1 MKINLFVQQN
11 QDKETIDSFSRAQIV
26 KYILEKV
33 QNKVS
38 DEMTEEDKA
47 KMSAKI
53 LQKLKAGKK
62 LTKKEEQF
70 LKETNPQMY
79 IQYLRIRARAEAMA
93 EQLKHAK
100 TKQQANHI
108 IMVATASVS
117 NKDPYKEYVLAAMY
131 KVADEYK
138 AAPKYQRL
146 PNTEAELEK
155 KENVKE
161 NDNFEKEEDSVENF
175 DPMSW
180 SPLQDVIDAMPKF
193 DVPA

>member
-11 QDKETIDSFSRAQIV
+11 QEKETIDSFSKAQIV

-138 AAPKYQRL
+138 ATPKYQRL

-155 KENVKE
+155 KKNVKE

>member
-11 QDKETIDSFSRAQIV
+11 QEKETIDSLSKAQIV

-38 DEMTEEDKA
+38 DEMTEEDKV

-79 IQYLRIRARAEAMA
+79 MQYLRIRARVEAMA

-100 TKQQANHI
+100 TKQQANDI

-155 KENVKE
+155 KKNVKE
-161 NDNFEKEEDSVENF
+161 NDDFEKEEDSEEDFN
-175 DPMSW
+175 PMSW

>member
-138 AAPKYQRL
+138 AAPEYQRL

>member
-11 QDKETIDSFSRAQIV
+11 QEKETIDSFSKAQIV

-108 IMVATASVS
+108 IMAATASVS
-117 NKDPYKEYVLAAMY
+117 NKDPYQEYVLAAMY
-131 KVADEYK
+131 EVADEYK
-138 AAPKYQRL
+138 ATPEYQRL

-155 KENVKE
+155 KKNVKE
-161 NDNFEKEEDSVENF
+161 NDNFEKEEDSVEDF

>member
-11 QDKETIDSFSRAQIV
+11 QEKETIDSFSKAQIV

-108 IMVATASVS
+108 IMATTASVS

-138 AAPKYQRL
+138 ATPKYQRL

-155 KENVKE
+155 KKNVKE
-161 NDNFEKEEDSVENF
+161 NDNFEKEEDSVEDF

>member
-11 QDKETIDSFSRAQIV
+11 QEKETIDSFSKAQIV

-79 IQYLRIRARAEAMA
+79 MQYLRIRARVEAMA

-100 TKQQANHI
+100 TKQQANDI

-138 AAPKYQRL
+138 ATPEYQRL

-155 KENVKE
+155 KKNVKE
-161 NDNFEKEEDSVENF
+161 NDNFEKEEDSVEDF

>member
-11 QDKETIDSFSRAQIV
+11 QEKETIDSLSKAQIV

-38 DEMTEEDKA
+38 DEMTEEDKT

-108 IMVATASVS
+108 IMAATASVS

-138 AAPKYQRL
+138 TAPKYQRL

-155 KENVKE
+155 KKNVKE
-161 NDNFEKEEDSVENF
+161 NDDFEKEEDSEEDFN
-175 DPMSW
+175 PMSW